1 MTTDLAT
8 RRPIRR
14 IASADFALFPVWEWA
29 LGEEQSFGHD
39 QSFVRPTSHEKVPL
53 LDGGHFIVA
62 GSAALNDGSDLPAC
76 IEVRVENGKVSFT
89 PMFLLLPDRH
99 LDFTGP
105 ETTRVLSQFAR
116 RLNTYA
122 VSWTL
127 AVSVGDS
134 DSDKLPGARV
144 QRSLPVR
151 VGQLWMRLRV
161 AASGSSIPAL

>member
-1 MTTDLAT
+1 MTNDLAT

-14 IASADFALFPVWEWA
+14 IASADFALYPVWEWA

-39 QSFVRPTSHEKVPL
+39 QSFVRPTSHARVPL
-53 LDGGHFIVA
+53 LAGGHFIVA
-62 GSAALNDGSDLPAC
+62 GSAMLNDGAELPAC
-76 IEVRVENGKVSFT
+76 IEVRIEGSKASFT

-99 LDFTGP
+99 LDFTGA
-105 ETTRVLSQFAR
+105 ESTRVLSQYAR

-127 AVSVGDS
+127 AVPVGDS
-134 DSDKLPGARV
+134 DKRPGARV

-161 AASGSSIPAL
+161 KASGNSIPAL